1 MLTNLAVMFL
11 QASLKLWLQ
20 RLPCFFKVETSNY
33 QTHNGV

>member
-11 QASLKLWLQ
+11 QASLKLWLET
-20 RLPCFFKVETSNY
+20 FFKVVTSNY